1 MIDLQKVV
9 SIRRRKDLMLR
20 SRCST
25 GCQLIYGM
33 FQRGTHYF
41 ETMSLFV
48 KMDDVHGRCDFD
60 GDGRLFMLTALERI
74 PHGGCT
80 T

>member
-1 MIDLQKVV
+1 
-9 SIRRRKDLMLR
+9 
-20 SRCST
+20 
-25 GCQLIYGM
+25 M
-33 FQRGTHYF
+33 FQHGTHYF

-60 GDGRLFMLTALERI
+60 GDGRLFMLMALERI

>member
-1 MIDLQKVV
+1 MNCGLPYNIWYNQH
-9 SIRRRKDLMLR
+9 
-20 SRCST
+20 
-25 GCQLIYGM
+25 
-33 FQRGTHYF
+33 GTHYF